1 MARFLKQGRDADLI
15 AADDAKVRATVEG
28 ILADIAARGD
38 KAVRDLSVKFDRWDR
53 EDFRLTD
60 REIRDALAELK
71 PRDIDDIK
79 FAQAQVRNFAQA
91 QKEALRVCPETS
103 S

>member
-1 MARFLKQGRDADLI
+1 MARFLKQGRDADLT

-38 KAVRDLSVKFDRWDR
+38 AAVRELSVKFDRWDR

-60 REIRDALAELK
+60 REMSVPLWRTS
-71 PRDIDDIK
+71 
-79 FAQAQVRNFAQA
+79 Q
-91 QKEALRVCPETS
+91 CPEPS
-103 S
+103 KFLWRFLS